1 MIEPIPNEKYVAVPY
16 AAKKYYFT
24 ARTLIRWVKRGKI
37 DGVRHAHKWYVGIKS
52 LEQYLK
58 SPLHLG

>member
-1 MIEPIPNEKYVAVPY
+1 MIEQIRNEKYVAVPY

-24 ARTLIRWVKRGKI
+24 ARTLIRWVKRDKI
-37 DGVRHAHKWYVGIKS
+37 DGVRHANKWYVGTKS

-58 SPLHLG
+58 SLLD